1 MAEIIKKKLVRSK
14 IRISNNRG
22 ITRIPVMVFFGFL
35 VIFLQPHGTQ
45 YKLNP
50 QHCQSFKLVGIQ
62 YSCWV
67 TILIFIACETLFI
80 PVKNQR

>member
-22 ITRIPVMVFFGFL
+22 ITTSRRVPVMVFFGFL
-35 VIFLQPHGTQ
+35 IIFLQPHGTQ

-50 QHCQSFKLVGIQ
+50 QHCQSFKVVG
-62 YSCWV
+62 S
-67 TILIFIACETLFI
+67 IARGN
-80 PVKNQR
+80 K